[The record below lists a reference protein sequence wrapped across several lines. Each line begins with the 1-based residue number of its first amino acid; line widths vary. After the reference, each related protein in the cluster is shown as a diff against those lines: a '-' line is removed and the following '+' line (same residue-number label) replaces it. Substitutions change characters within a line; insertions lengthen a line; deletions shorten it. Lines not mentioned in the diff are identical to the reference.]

1 MSGRRFDRR
10 GGADDD
16 THPLPERTL
25 RFEYPESMDPAWSP
39 RRPEFAYAANAVS
52 LIMPFAEPY
61 FVKSV
66 RSALPQLDGADRTTA
81 EEYLRQEL
89 QHHVQHRRFNQIVTA
104 PLPAASPRIEG
115 WMRRTYG
122 WFSKTRSQRFN
133 LAFAAGSET
142 IAFTLARWTEHHLD
156 ELFTGAEPVPST
168 LFLWHLAEEVEH
180 KSAAFDVYE
189 AIDGSRLRY
198 LVAMVMSFVILAW
211 FTGISALTMM
221 LADHAPAPPGQLV
234 PPAQVGPEL
243 RLGRTADPAWC
254 RRCPATTRPTSPI
267 PIWMSSWLTHFDPET
282 GTIPEPSFLHPDAAH
297 PRLSSLGRRPGRG
310 RPRHE
315 GGGDSCSYSGPWFG
329 GDRQVST
336 VVLGPGGGDRRT
348 ARTSGGDVAGAHAEL
363 HVVGGGAVLVD
374 VDALEL
380 ALLRDPQRAG

>member
-1 MSGRRFDRR
+1 MTT
-10 GGADDD
+10 

-25 RFEYPESMDPAWSP
+25 RLEYPDGMDPAWSP

-66 RSALPQLDGADRTTA
+66 RSAVPQLDGADRATA
-81 EEYLRQEL
+81 EQYLRQEL
-89 QHHVQHRRFNQIVTA
+89 QHHVQHRRFNQLVTTRY
-104 PLPAASPRIEG
+104 PRLVRVEG

-142 IAFTLARWTEHHLD
+142 IAFTLARWTENHLD

-189 AIDGSRLRY
+189 AVDGSRLRY
-198 LVAMVMSFVILAW
+198 LTAMVMSFAILAW

-221 LADHAPAPPGQLV
+221 YSDHRVLNPVSWFRLLKWGLSFAWVGLPTLVVSSLPGHHPSDFAD
-234 PPAQVGPEL
+234 
-243 RLGRTADPAWC
+243 
-254 RRCPATTRPTSPI
+254 

-282 GTIPEPSFLHPDAAH
+282 GTIPEPGFLAPVPLTLD
-297 PRLSSLGRRPGRG
+297 
-310 RPRHE
+310 
-315 GGGDSCSYSGPWFG
+315 
-329 GDRQVST
+329 
-336 VVLGPGGGDRRT
+336 
-348 ARTSGGDVAGAHAEL
+348 
-363 HVVGGGAVLVD
+363 
-374 VDALEL
+374 
-380 ALLRDPQRAG
+380 

>member
-1 MSGRRFDRR
+1 MTT
-10 GGADDD
+10 A
-16 THPLPERTL
+16 HPLPERTL
-25 RFEYPESMDPAWSP
+25 RLEYPEDMDPAWSP

-66 RSALPQLDGADRTTA
+66 RSAIPQLDDADRTPA

-104 PLPAASPRIEG
+104 RYPRLTRIEG

-122 WFSKTRSQRFN
+122 GFSKTRSQRFN

-142 IAFTLARWTEHHLD
+142 IAFTLARWTENHLD

-180 KSAAFDVYE
+180 KSSAFDVYE
-189 AIDGSRLRY
+189 AVDGSRLRY
-198 LVAMVMSFVILAW
+198 LMAMVMSFVILAW

-221 LADHAPAPPGQLV
+221 ATDHRLLHPVSWFRLLKWGLSFAWVGLPTLVVSSLPGHHPSDFAD
-234 PPAQVGPEL
+234 
-243 RLGRTADPAWC
+243 
-254 RRCPATTRPTSPI
+254 

-282 GTIPEPSFLHPDAAH
+282 GTIPEPSFLTPV
-297 PRLSSLGRRPGRG
+297 SLTL
-310 RPRHE
+310 
-315 GGGDSCSYSGPWFG
+315 D
-329 GDRQVST
+329 
-336 VVLGPGGGDRRT
+336 
-348 ARTSGGDVAGAHAEL
+348 
-363 HVVGGGAVLVD
+363 
-374 VDALEL
+374 
-380 ALLRDPQRAG
+380 